1 MILTLLP
8 LAHGQNDCEARG
20 SDNGETEDEDL
31 IFYINKE
38 DDVSRDVPHD
48 DDDEKITET
57 GKLTICKSSTIS
69 KPLQP

>member
-38 DDVSRDVPHD
+38 DDVSRDESD
-48 DDDEKITET
+48 DDDD
-57 GKLTICKSSTIS
+57 GKLTEPGKTTICKSSTLTI
-69 KPLQP
+69 P